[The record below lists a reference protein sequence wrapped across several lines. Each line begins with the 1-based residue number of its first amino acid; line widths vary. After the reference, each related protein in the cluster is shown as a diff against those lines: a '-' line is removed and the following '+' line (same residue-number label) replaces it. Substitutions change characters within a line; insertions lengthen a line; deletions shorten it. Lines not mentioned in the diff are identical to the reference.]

1 MARLAT
7 IVLVV
12 ITGIAFGL
20 AVPLLRLFNAAQPMM
35 VALSI
40 MIAAI
45 FVRLNRGMPTLEWKS
60 IDPDGRHKLTSNILE
75 LAKDYGWIIA
85 ANALTLLVL
94 VVLTAIGK
102 GDAGKWPAWGQHVA
116 AGTIGALGS
125 LCVAR
130 MAYVVW
136 RDIDVVRL
144 QKHLIDGL
152 ATKESIE
159 REGAAA
165 ENKVAD
171 IRSAG
176 ARKIEVP
183 PPKAWGD

>member
-1 MARLAT
+1 MARYVT
-7 IVLVV
+7 IALVV
-12 ITGIAFGL
+12 LSGILFGFE
-20 AVPLLRLFNAAQPMM
+20 VPLPRLFNAVQPMT

-40 MIAAI
+40 MIAAV

-60 IDPDGRHKLTSNILE
+60 IDPADRKGLTSRIVE
-75 LAKDYGWIIA
+75 LTTEYGWIIG
-85 ANALTLLVL
+85 ANALTLALLVSL
-94 VVLTAIGK
+94 AAIGK
-102 GDAGKWPAWGQHVA
+102 DDAAKWTPWVQQIAA
-116 AGTIGALGS
+116 AGVGALGS

-144 QKHLIDGL
+144 QKRLIDGL
-152 ATKESIE
+152 AEKETLE

-165 ENKVAD
+165 SNKIAD

-176 ARKIEVP
+176 VRKIEGP
-183 PPKAWGD
+183 PPKAWGE